1 MMPVKLGDG
10 LTEGGGAGSPN
21 SETMRRLVD
30 AQLCRGFLLTR
41 SSDPALAS
49 GFLVAFLKRCAGD
62 P

>member
-10 LTEGGGAGSPN
+10 LAEGGGAGFPN

-49 GFLVAFLKRCAGD
+49 GFLVAFLKRRAGD